1 VAIEIDLSGKAAL
14 VTGASQG
21 IGAEIARVLH
31 KAGALVAINHPGLLD
46 GSTARDAKA
55 LAQTLNAERPEST
68 LVLAADVRDAGAVE
82 AMMGVVKERWG
93 GLDLLVNNAGILR
106 DRTIAKMTGEEWRS
120 VLDVNLTGV
129 FHGCKYGLEIL
140 RDGGAIVNIGSL
152 SAEAGFTGQANY
164 AAAKAGVHALTR
176 VLAREAAKRSIR
188 VNAVAPGLIDTAMAA
203 SISEAVRVKMESSMP
218 LGRLG
223 QPAEVAR
230 AVLFLCS
237 PLASY
242 VTGHTLRVD
251 GGWRG

>member
-1 VAIEIDLSGKAAL
+1 MLDSE
-14 VTGASQG
+14 
-21 IGAEIARVLH
+21 R
-31 KAGALVAINHPGLLD
+31 AGG
-46 GSTARDAKA
+46 
-55 LAQTLNAERPEST
+55 T
-68 LVLAADVRDAGAVE
+68 LVLTADVRDAEAVS
-82 AMMGVVKERWG
+82 AMMKTVQQSWG

-120 VLDVNLTGV
+120 VIDVNLTGV
-129 FHGCKYGLEIL
+129 FHGCKYGLEIM

-164 AAAKAGVHALTR
+164 AAAKAGVQALTR
-176 VLAREAAKRSIR
+176 VLSREAAKRAIR

-203 SISEAVRVKMESSMP
+203 SIPETVRVKMEAGMP

-223 QPAEVAR
+223 KPEEVAH

-242 VTGHTLRVD
+242 ITGHTLSVN